1 MKLLLTSN
9 GLSTDKLRNEFT
21 DHLTKPMEYAKVQAF
36 YVRFDHPDFDSFME
50 AEVQRL
56 IETGIARKNISI
68 FDLHDDTP
76 PSLADVDV
84 VLMFGGNEYHYM
96 NQIRKQGL
104 ISVIRE
110 FVERD
115 GFYIG
120 VSAGSIIM
128 GPDVDI
134 EHWSMES
141 NDIGL
146 KDTSGFG
153 YVDFIT
159 VPHIDSRADPEKVL
173 EFHRDTGK
181 KLIYLTDQ
189 QGIFVTEN
197 GYRII

>member
-1 MKLLLTSN
+1 
-9 GLSTDKLRNEFT
+9 
-21 DHLTKPMEYAKVQAF
+21 MEYAKVQAF

-68 FDLHDDTP
+68 FDLHDDNP